1 MKLQAPLLVFARGAR
16 SGRRGLTFLE
26 LTVVMAI
33 SLVAVSIFS
42 TTVVATAR
50 QRAIDRER
58 SIAAE
63 AARSAVERMRNE
75 NFLDV
80 FALYNADPDDDPG
93 GPGTAPGHRIAVPG
107 LRPLTSSQDGMIGEI
122 IFPAVE
128 LDGVGGLPS
137 TGPVA
142 ATNSWELR
150 EDIEDPGLGMP
161 RDLNGDLAIDS
172 ANHADDYVMLPV
184 LVRLEWNGATGD
196 AQFRNYTMLIQFD
209 S

>member
-1 MKLQAPLLVFARGAR
+1 MKLHYALPGRGGR
-16 SGRRGLTFLE
+16 FGRRGLTFLE

-63 AARSAVERMRNE
+63 AARSIVERMRNE
-75 NFLDV
+75 NFLDI
-80 FALYNADPDDDPG
+80 FALYNADPNDDPG

-107 LRPLTSSQDGMIGEI
+107 LRAQTSSQDGMIGEI

-128 LDGVGGLPS
+128 LDGGGGLP
-137 TGPVA
+137 VHR
-142 ATNSWELR
+142 TNSRNQPLGAAGGYR
-150 EDIEDPGLGMP
+150 GSGLG
-161 RDLNGDLAIDS
+161 
-172 ANHADDYVMLPV
+172 
-184 LVRLEWNGATGD
+184 D
-196 AQFRNYTMLIQFD
+196 AARFERGLGH
-209 S
+209 